1 MFTEVLPARFRFRVY
16 LAKGITV
23 TDQALITTTILL
35 LVSDPLVRCVLEETL
50 EQEGYMVH
58 ATGDLGQAVDRLKES
73 TPDLLITRTYVQ
85 NMPGHEAALY
95 LLTKCPTMRVLMLG
109 GLLDDDRL
117 RNREALQGF
126 EVFPKPYTT
135 AEMLQEVK
143 RVLNKPGR

>member
-1 MFTEVLPARFRFRVY
+1 M
-16 LAKGITV
+16 TV
-23 TDQALITTTILL
+23 ADQPLITTTILL

-50 EQEGYMVH
+50 EQEGYMVQ

-85 NMPGHEAALY
+85 SMPGHEAAKY
-95 LLTKCPTMRVLMLG
+95 LLTKCPTMKVLMLG

-126 EVFPKPYTT
+126 EVFPKPYSA
-135 AEMLQEVK
+135 AEMLLQVK
-143 RVLNKPGR
+143 H